1 MNQESVNKWMKP
13 LIERL
18 AQSLNSPENKQ
29 WIQVFLIDPILSY
42 IMEKFFMYFVV
53 GAIIFGCMLLLIVLI
68 FVMLLIRF
76 KPSTQITMIAPS

>member
-42 IMEKFFMYFVV
+42 IMEKFFSYFLV

-68 FVMLLIRF
+68 FVMLLVRF
-76 KPSTQITMIAPS
+76 KPATQITMIAPS

>member
-13 LIERL
+13 MIERL

-42 IMEKFFMYFVV
+42 IMEKFFAYFVI
-53 GAIIFGCMLLLIVLI
+53 GAIIFGCMLLLIVII

-76 KPSTQITMIAPS
+76 KPATQITMIAPS